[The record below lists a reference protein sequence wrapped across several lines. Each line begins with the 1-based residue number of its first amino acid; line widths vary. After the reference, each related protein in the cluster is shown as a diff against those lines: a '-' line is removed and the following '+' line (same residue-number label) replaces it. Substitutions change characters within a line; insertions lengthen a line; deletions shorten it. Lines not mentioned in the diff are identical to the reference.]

1 MICDLEDKNGSGPAG
16 QSCLAR
22 RGNPRFVTGDGVFA
36 RNTQNTVSGLCGIL
50 VFWYSGPAPRKTRFW
65 GAGTICIWHVARGGL
80 DFRGKNEATLRRTVG
95 GTPCTNEPNFGTSFK
110 CQVSSVKQEKS

>member
-36 RNTQNTVSGLCGIL
+36 RKTQNTVSGLCGIL

-65 GAGTICIWHVARGGL
+65 GTGTLCIWHVARGGL
-80 DFRGKNEATLRRTVG
+80 DFWGQNEGSKGDSASGEPIVQNEA
-95 GTPCTNEPNFGTSFK
+95 N
-110 CQVSSVKQEKS
+110 SSIAD